1 MELKTHYAAL
11 PENQNG
17 GQNGGH
23 YLQIAISE
31 VLYMMVT

>member
-1 MELKTHYAAL
+1 VAL

-23 YLQIAISE
+23 YLQMAISE
-31 VLYMMVT
+31 VLYVMKT